1 MVNSIVVHQGQRQP
15 VAADFTVPWAALLS
29 RTGELNQSGIS
40 DMLSRMAKRKKQL
53 YLMEPYDPQKEP
65 MIMNHGLL
73 STPLAWN
80 EMSNGLWADDAI
92 RNRNQIW
99 HCLYSTS
106 APALYSARF
115 LRNQL
120 KELRMLLDS
129 EGKHPASRKTTLL
142 THSMG
147 AGSARLL
154 SWNLEVPSGML
165 LLQFPTRD

>member
-73 STPLAWN
+73 STPLA
-80 EMSNGLWADDAI
+80 
-92 RNRNQIW
+92 
-99 HCLYSTS
+99 
-106 APALYSARF
+106 
-115 LRNQL
+115 
-120 KELRMLLDS
+120 
-129 EGKHPASRKTTLL
+129 
-142 THSMG
+142 
-147 AGSARLL
+147 
-154 SWNLEVPSGML
+154 
-165 LLQFPTRD
+165 